1 MSTTDSTTESNQA
14 TVEGVRDVLV
24 RTLGIED
31 RRDSIRADTALLG
44 ELPEL
49 DSLAVV
55 ELAVA
60 LEEHFDIVID
70 DDDFTGDVFESVGS
84 LAAFVAGQAHSA

>member
-1 MSTTDSTTESNQA
+1 MNTIETTVDD
-14 TVEGVRDVLV
+14 VRAVLV

-31 RRDSIRADTALLG
+31 RAASITAETALLG

-55 ELAVA
+55 ELATA
-60 LEEHFDIVID
+60 LEDHFSVVID
-70 DDDFTGDVFESVGS
+70 DEDFTGDVFESVGT
-84 LAAFVAGQAHSA
+84 LAAFIDAKRP